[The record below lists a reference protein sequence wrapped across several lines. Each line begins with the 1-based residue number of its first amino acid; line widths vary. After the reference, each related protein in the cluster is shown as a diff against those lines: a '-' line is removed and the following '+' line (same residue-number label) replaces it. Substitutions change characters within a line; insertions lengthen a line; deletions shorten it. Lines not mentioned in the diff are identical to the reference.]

1 MSGDETGRTTVVAS
15 GESQEIP
22 TIEPSELEHRLRAG
36 DALDLVDVRDPN
48 EWELGHLEGARL
60 APQSTFPAAL
70 ASFDE
75 AREVVLYCKGGLRS
89 TRIARLLLAAGFQRV
104 SILAGGI
111 VRWAEEID
119 PTVAHG

>member
-1 MSGDETGRTTVVAS
+1 VRRVSGDDAR
-15 GESQEIP
+15 EIP
-22 TIEPSELEHRLRAG
+22 TIEPAELESRLRAG

-48 EWELGHLEGARL
+48 EWELGRLEGARL

-70 ASFDE
+70 ATLHE
-75 AREVVLYCKGGLRS
+75 ARQGVLNRTGGLRS
-89 TRIARLLLAAGFQRV
+89 TRIARLLQGAGIQRV